1 MNTLLIKA
9 TLARGDFSLAVD
21 LALPN
26 DGITALYG
34 ASGSGKSS
42 LLRAI
47 AGLDRHGST
56 TIRVGETMW
65 QDGDHFVPTHKR
77 NVGYV
82 FQEDNLFP
90 HLNVLRNLRFATKRA
105 GTADY
110 LFEYVVSQLA
120 LKPLLKRSPVYLS
133 GGEKQKVAIARS
145 LLQHPSLLLLDE
157 PLSAVDEEF
166 KRGFL
171 PQLKTLLAELSIPAL
186 YVTHSSAE
194 LGQLA
199 DALVYFRQGQSPLA
213 TTANALFTD
222 LQGPLALRSDA
233 EAFLDV
239 TVTAHDEAWGLYH
252 LACGSYTL
260 NVGGPTL
267 LKGQQVRL
275 RILAQDVSIA
285 LSPPMQS
292 SILNILPVTVLE
304 LADHGEHQTT
314 VRLQLDTQVLLARI
328 TRKSAVSLGL
338 KAGDS
343 VYAQIKG
350 VAVLH

>member
-1 MNTLLIKA
+1 MNMLHIKA
-9 TLARGDFSLAVD
+9 TLARGDFRLAVD

-26 DGITALYG
+26 DGITALFG

-47 AGLDRHGST
+47 AGLDRHVGAN
-56 TIRVGETMW
+56 IRVGDTVW
-65 QDGDHFVPTHKR
+65 QGNDSFLPTHKR

-90 HLNVLRNLRFATKRA
+90 HLNVLRNLRFASKRA
-105 GTADY
+105 ETPAYFFDY
-110 LFEYVVSQLA
+110 VIDQLA
-120 LKPLLKRSPVYLS
+120 LPPLLTRSPVHLS

-199 DALVYFRQGQSPLA
+199 DALVYFRHGQSPLA

-222 LQGPLALRSDA
+222 LQAPLALRPDA

-239 TVTAHDEAWGLYH
+239 TVTAHDDSWGLYN
-252 LACGSYTL
+252 LTCGNYTL
-260 NVGGPTL
+260 NIGGAALHT
-267 LKGQQVRL
+267 GQQVRL

-328 TRKSAVSLGL
+328 TRKSAAALGL